1 MFLEKPC
8 LKNIKMKVME
18 NWNKDDHQGKRK
30 DQVDYSNKIGI
41 ISGAIFVLLIIIS
54 IVTKLLTL

>member
-1 MFLEKPC
+1 
-8 LKNIKMKVME
+8 MKVME